1 MIGCNEYDTI
11 EIVCMYKYPI
21 KLTLKTG
28 AVVIG
33 VALDTKRNNN
43 REECIKIEVE
53 GVEILVV
60 LDELSVLEV
69 CIANPHFKIVSFT

>member
-28 AVVIG
+28 TVLSG
-33 VALDTKRNNN
+33 VALDTQRNIN
-43 REECIKIEVE
+43 REECIKIEEE
-53 GVEILVV
+53 GVEVLVV
-60 LDELSVLEV
+60 LDELSTLEV
-69 CIANPHFKIVSFT
+69 CIANPHFKTVSFT